1 MVMRPQAN
9 IVVSTAHGMMIVN
22 RNDYRMIDETHGYG
36 VGFQLLNTGEYDMQ
50 EINFA
55 KFCLNQRLND
65 YGKGVVAID
74 CGANIGVHTIEWS
87 KVLHN
92 VGSIVSFE
100 AQEMVYYQ
108 LCGNIALNNCFNVTA
123 YNSAVGDRNCII
135 DMPKPN
141 YFQPS
146 TFGSMEIKQKDGS
159 ENIGQDLQN
168 TTKIEQIALDDL
180 PLARVDFI
188 KVDVEG
194 MEFEVLSGAEKTID
208 KFKPQMLIEIIKI
221 DRDRMQSKLENMGY
235 NIYPFGGNFFAVHK
249 SDIMASKCST
259 DDNGNLRIG

>member
-1 MVMRPQAN
+1 MRPQAN
-9 IVVSTAHGMMIVN
+9 IVVNTAHGMMIVN
-22 RNDYRMIDETHGYG
+22 RNDYRMIDENRGYG

-55 KFCLNQRLND
+55 KFCLSQRLND

-100 AQEMVYYQ
+100 PQEMVYYQ
-108 LCGNIALNNCFNVTA
+108 LCGNISLNNCFNVTA

-146 TFGSMEIKQKDGS
+146 TFGSMEIKQKEGS
-159 ENIGQDLQN
+159 ENIGQSLDN
-168 TTKIEQIALDDL
+168 TTKVEQIALDDL

-188 KVDVEG
+188 KIDVEG

-208 KFKPQMLIEIIKI
+208 RFKPQMLIEIIKI
-221 DRDRMQSKLENMGY
+221 DKDRMQSKLENMGY
-235 NIYPFGGNFFAVHK
+235 EIYPFGGNFFAVHK
-249 SDIMASKCST
+249 SDTMASKCSLE
-259 DDNGNLRIG
+259 NGNLRIG